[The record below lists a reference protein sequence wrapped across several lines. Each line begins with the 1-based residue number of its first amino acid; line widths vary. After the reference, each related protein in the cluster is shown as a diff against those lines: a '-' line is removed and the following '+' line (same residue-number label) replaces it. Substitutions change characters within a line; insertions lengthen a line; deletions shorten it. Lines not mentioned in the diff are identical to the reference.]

1 MSTEV
6 PEHNSTTSQE
16 PDRGWFQITT
26 EMASHLPFSA
36 AVEANGFVF
45 VSGQA
50 SVDTNGDIVSGTFE
64 EEMRRSLGNVADILR
79 SAGLTLENV
88 VRVTSYV
95 QDPADLPQYNQ
106 LYGEFFSQPFPT
118 RTTITSC
125 LTAALKFEIDVIAV
139 RPT

>member
-36 AVEANGFVF
+36 AVEANGFIF

-50 SVDTNGDIVSGTFE
+50 SVDTNGDIVSGSFE
-64 EEMRRSLGNVADILR
+64 DEMRRALRNVVDILR

-95 QDPADLPQYNQ
+95 QDPADLAQYNQ
-106 LYGEFFSQPFPT
+106 LYREFFSQPFPA

-139 RPT
+139 RPN